1 MKVNGKQVALSKEMS
16 QLAFLQEQGYPT
28 DKVAVER
35 NGQIVPKAQFSSVTL
50 MDSDQVEI
58 VSFVG
63 GG

>member
-1 MKVNGKQVALSKEMS
+1 MS
-16 QLAFLQEQGYPT
+16 LLAFLQEQGYPT